1 MLRAGETMKV
11 LHTFDISEDDA
22 LLASWTE
29 AKIAGVHV
37 GELVAELEVLR
48 EADHTAAVPKHDGPG
63 LEPTVKL
70 EDVLGNRLPDICARG
85 LAAVPAQIIRRL
97 FREPSLLIDLQE
109 RVLTEGGPYWDKK
122 LRESDELK
130 KRTEAGWAR
139 LAATLPAKPSV
150 RLAPESIASR
160 PAGGARWFVT
170 RFAAA
175 AAAAVALVGFW
186 AWDRMQGHLQMANAD
201 CGWNRPD
208 AIPHGVSREQYFQT
222 LADEIE
228 ECRQKRPNDPEALA
242 QQINEV
248 RAGCSR
254 LILHQ
259 HDLPK
264 ADQEWLVKKCHLW
277 AKKFDDQLAPLEVDK
292 KSVAE
297 VYAKFDETLQQAAK
311 LLRDRTNERA

>member
-1 MLRAGETMKV
+1 MKV
-11 LHTFDISEDDA
+11 LHTFDIPEDDA

-29 AKIAGVHV
+29 AKIAGVHL

-48 EADHTAAVPKHDGPG
+48 EADHTAAVPKHDGRG

-70 EDVLGNRLPDICARG
+70 EDVLGNRVPDICARG

-139 LAATLPAKPSV
+139 LAAILPAKPSV
-150 RLAPESIASR
+150 RLAPESIVSR
-160 PAGGARWFVT
+160 PAGGARWFIT
-170 RFAAA
+170 HFA

-208 AIPHGVSREQYFQT
+208 AIPHGVSREQYFRT

-277 AKKFDDQLAPLEVDK
+277 AKKFDDQLALLEVDK
-292 KSVAE
+292 KSVAD

-311 LLRDRTNERA
+311 LLRDRTNEQA

>member
-11 LHTFDISEDDA
+11 LHTFDIPEDDA

-29 AKIAGVHV
+29 AKIASVHL

-48 EADHTAAVPKHDGPG
+48 EADHTAAAPKHDGRG

-85 LAAVPAQIIRRL
+85 LAAVPPQAIRRL

-130 KRTEAGWAR
+130 RLTEAGWER
-139 LAATLPAKPSV
+139 LAATLPAQPSV
-150 RLAPESIASR
+150 RLAPESIAPR
-160 PAGGARWFVT
+160 PAGRVRWFVT

-175 AAAAVALVGFW
+175 AAVALVGLL
-186 AWDRMQGHLQMANAD
+186 AWDRMQGHSHMANAD

-208 AIPHGVSREQYFQT
+208 AIPHGVSREQYFRT

-228 ECRQKRPNDPEALA
+228 ECRQKHPDNPEALA
-242 QQINEV
+242 QQINGV

-264 ADQEWLVKKCHLW
+264 GDQEWLVKKCHLW
-277 AKKFDDQLAPLEVDK
+277 ATRLDRQLVALELDK

-297 VYAKFDETLQQAAK
+297 VYPKFDEILQQAAK
-311 LLRDRTNERA
+311 MLRDHANETAPA

>member
-11 LHTFDISEDDA
+11 LHTFDIPEDDA

-29 AKIAGVHV
+29 AKIAGVHL

-48 EADHTAAVPKHDGPG
+48 EADHTAAVPKHDGRG

-70 EDVLGNRLPDICARG
+70 EEVLGNRLPDICARG

-150 RLAPESIASR
+150 RLAPKALLRVRRGVLAGSSPVSPLPLPWLSSASGRGIGCRAIYKWPKQTAVGIGPMRFRTVSRGSNTSR
-160 PAGGARWFVT
+160 PWLTRSRNVARSVPTIPRRW
-170 RFAAA
+170 RSKP
-175 AAAAVALVGFW
+175 VALG
-186 AWDRMQGHLQMANAD
+186 
-201 CGWNRPD
+201 
-208 AIPHGVSREQYFQT
+208 
-222 LADEIE
+222 
-228 ECRQKRPNDPEALA
+228 
-242 QQINEV
+242 
-248 RAGCSR
+248 
-254 LILHQ
+254 
-259 HDLPK
+259 
-264 ADQEWLVKKCHLW
+264 
-277 AKKFDDQLAPLEVDK
+277 
-292 KSVAE
+292 
-297 VYAKFDETLQQAAK
+297 
-311 LLRDRTNERA
+311 